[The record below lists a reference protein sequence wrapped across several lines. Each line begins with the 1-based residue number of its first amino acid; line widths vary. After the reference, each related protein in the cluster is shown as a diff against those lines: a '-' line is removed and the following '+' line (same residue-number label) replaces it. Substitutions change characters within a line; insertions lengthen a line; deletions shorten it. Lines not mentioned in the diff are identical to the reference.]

1 MISDL
6 KSVLLNIEKGHI
18 DKVYFLKG
26 EDQFLQNFFINKLY
40 ETLFFNCSGSKN
52 YLTTNEFSGKEII
65 DTILS
70 IDLFYT
76 KKLFILKNPQKIKG
90 KPLGE
95 LLDYC
100 HNPIDNHFLVLI
112 NDDFISTDSF
122 SKKIPTN
129 IPRINTSTPF
139 QSEFLK
145 WARYFIK
152 KNKKTITSELLIEIV
167 ENCGDSLY
175 TLSNEIDKICLSVIG
190 EEINKDDINF
200 ESSLLRGGKRWELM
214 TSIGKRDLKMSIKIG
229 RSILN
234 RSDNLISLIF
244 PVLAFFE
251 EMLFIKMNNGTFIKT
266 SRFIPLSSSLQKNL
280 VGFSSNFKKDEI
292 IKAIRILKEIEIKQ
306 KTSYIDD
313 ETEFIS
319 FIHNVFE

>member
-1 MISDL
+1 MGGL
-6 KSVLLNIEKGHI
+6 KSVLSSIKKGNI
-18 DKVYFLKG
+18 DQVYFLNG

-40 ETLFFNCSGSKN
+40 ENLFFNSPGSKI
-52 YLTTNEFSGKEII
+52 YLTTNEFSDKEII
-65 DTILS
+65 DIILS

-90 KPLGE
+90 KPRDE

-100 HNPIDNHFLVLI
+100 HNPIENHFLVLI
-112 NDDFISTDSF
+112 NDDFFSNDSF
-122 SKKIPTN
+122 SKKIPNN
-129 IPRINTSTPF
+129 IPKINTSTPF

-152 KNKKTITSELLIEIV
+152 ENKKTIAPELLIEMV

-175 TLSNEIDKICLSVIG
+175 SLNNEINKICLSVIE
-190 EEINKDDINF
+190 EEIKKEDIIF
-200 ESSLLRGGKRWELM
+200 GSSFLRSRKRWELM
-214 TSIGKRDLKMSIKIG
+214 TSIGKRDLKTSIKLG

-234 RSDNLISLIF
+234 SSDTLSSLIF
-244 PVLAFFE
+244 PLLAFFQE
-251 EMLFIKMNNGTFIKT
+251 ILFIKMNNGTFIKP
-266 SRFIPLSSSLQKNL
+266 SSYIPLSSSLQRSL
-280 VGFSSNFKKDEI
+280 VDYSSNFKKNEVVI
-292 IKAIRILKEIEIKQ
+292 AIRKLKEIEIKQ

-319 FIHNVFE
+319 FVYNAFG